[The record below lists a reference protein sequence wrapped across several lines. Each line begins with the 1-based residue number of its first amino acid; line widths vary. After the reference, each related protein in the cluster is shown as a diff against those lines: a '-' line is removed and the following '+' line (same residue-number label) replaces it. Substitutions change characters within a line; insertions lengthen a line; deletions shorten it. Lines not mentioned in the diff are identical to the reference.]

1 MCGIAGMIDLSGRR
15 RQVSPGRLRAMAGA
29 IIHRGPD
36 EEGFLYEPGIGFA
49 NRRLSIVGLADG
61 QQPVR
66 SEDGRVQAVFNG
78 EFFDYPELKAEL
90 QARGHVF
97 RTHCDT
103 ELIPHLWED
112 HSDRLVDKLRGQFAF
127 AVHDSRNDRVLIA
140 RDRFGICPLYWTIQE
155 EDGGRWLLF
164 GSEIKA
170 ILASGLVKA
179 KPDLKGISSF
189 FTFFGVPGPR
199 TCFEGIQ
206 ALRPGQ
212 VLDIHITAGRE
223 ALVDRRSYF
232 DLDFP
237 DRGDEVRA
245 PLPELVDRFEHVLLS
260 AVKRR
265 LRADVPVVS
274 YLSGG
279 VDSGI
284 VVAMACKVLGR
295 PIPSF
300 TIRITD
306 PNLDETERAMET
318 ANMLGCKPFVVDFGP
333 SEALDTYPELIEAA
347 ESPVIDTSC
356 AALLMLSRAVH
367 QQGYKVALTGEGS
380 DEWMAG
386 YPWHKTFRVTSFI
399 DRLTGLSF
407 STTIRDLFLG
417 TSSGRQFPAGMARR
431 VRDSIGGY
439 NGWLDIY
446 GLVGMS
452 KLRLF
457 SDNMLETAFA
467 HNPFSDLELPLERF
481 RKIHPLNRELYMSGR
496 CHLPGLLLNAK
507 GDRIAM
513 RNSVEARYPFLDE
526 SVYRFLADIHPD
538 YKFKGLREKHILREM
553 AERWLPKNIARRR
566 KAMFRAPFDSFH
578 LESAPRYV
586 SQLLSEESLK
596 RTGYF
601 DPKGLAAARAA
612 YPTMRRNDPRR
623 TSIEMGLAGLVSTQL
638 WHHVYIDPVLCDLPG
653 WTPPAIT

>member
-1 MCGIAGMIDLSGRR
+1 MCGIAGMVDISGRR
-15 RQVSPGRLRAMAGA
+15 RPVHPGRLRAMAGA

-36 EEGFLYEPGIGFA
+36 EEGFLFEPGIGFA

-66 SEDGRVQAVFNG
+66 SEDGLVQAVFNG
-78 EFFDYPELKAEL
+78 EFYDYPELKAHL
-90 QARGHVF
+90 QARGHTF
-97 RTHCDT
+97 KSHCDT

-112 HSDRLVDKLRGQFAF
+112 HADRLVDHLRGQFAF
-127 AVHDSRNDRVLIA
+127 AVHDSRSNRVVIA
-140 RDRFGICPLYWTIQE
+140 RDRFGICPLYWTIVE
-155 EDGGRWLLF
+155 EDGGRWLVF

-170 ILASGLVKA
+170 ILASGIVKA
-179 KPDLKGISSF
+179 RPDREGISSF
-189 FTFFGVPGPR
+189 FSFFGVPGPR
-199 TCFEGIQ
+199 TCFEGIH

-212 VLDIHITAGRE
+212 LLDLHLTPGRDAVWE
-223 ALVDRRSYF
+223 RRSYF
-232 DLDFP
+232 DMDFP

-245 PLPELVDRFEHVLLS
+245 PLHTLVDRFEKVLYG
-260 AVKRR
+260 AVERR

-284 VVAMACKVLGR
+284 VVAMASKALGR

-306 PNLDETERAMET
+306 PNLDETDRAMET
-318 ANMLGCKPFVVDFGP
+318 ANKIGCKPFVVDFGP
-333 SEALDTYPELIEAA
+333 GEALNTYPELIEAA

-399 DRLTGLSF
+399 DRLTGCSF
-407 STTIRDLFLG
+407 STAIRDMFIAMAP
-417 TSSGRQFPAGMARR
+417 GRKFPSGMAQR
-431 VRDSIGGY
+431 VRDSVGGY

-446 GLVGMS
+446 GIVGMS

-457 SDNMLETAFA
+457 SDPMLETAFR
-467 HNPFSDLELPLERF
+467 HNPFADLELPLERF
-481 RKIHPLNRELYMSGR
+481 RKIHPMNRELYMSGR

-513 RNSVEARYPFLDE
+513 HNSVEARYPFLDE
-526 SVYRFLADIHPD
+526 EVFRFLADIHPD

-553 AERWLPKNIARRR
+553 SERWLPRNIARRR

-578 LESAPRYV
+578 LDNTPAYV
-586 SQLLSEESLK
+586 NQLLSEESLR

-601 DPKGLAAARAA
+601 SAKGLAEARAA
-612 YPTMRRNDPRR
+612 YPRFRRNDPRR
-623 TSIEMGLAGLVSTQL
+623 TSIEMGLAGLVATQL
-638 WHHVYIDPVLCDLPG
+638 WHHVYIEPVLCELPG
-653 WTPPAIT
+653 WTPPSII